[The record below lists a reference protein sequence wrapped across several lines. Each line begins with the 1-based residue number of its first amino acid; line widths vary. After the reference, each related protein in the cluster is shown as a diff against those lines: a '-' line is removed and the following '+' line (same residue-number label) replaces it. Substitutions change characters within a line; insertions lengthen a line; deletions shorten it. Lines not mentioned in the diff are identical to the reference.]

1 MVEIKISISEEMDD
15 LIQRAC
21 DSLGIKK
28 TEYIK
33 YLVIG
38 NLKELNEIKLSKKE
52 VKNK

>member
-1 MVEIKISISEEMDD
+1 MVEIKISISEEMDN
-15 LIQRAC
+15 LIQKEC

-28 TEYIK
+28 TEYVK

-52 VKNK
+52 GKSK